1 MKTTD
6 SNKMIGET
14 PIKKKAGKKTL
25 KKTETKKS
33 GEKKDMKYE
42 VKPKEEKPEEPK
54 KVDEGKKEEA
64 VKVIQDVV
72 VQNPTGISELTL
84 DRGKIELL
92 KATIAQGAT
101 DDELKMFINVCTGM
115 GLSPFLKQVHMV
127 KRWNSKL
134 GRNVAS
140 IQVGIDGFR
149 SIAENTGAYAGND
162 DPVMGEDIDAEGG
175 FKAPSKATVTVYKI
189 VQGVKCD
196 FVATARWTEFYP
208 GAKMG
213 FMWKKM
219 PNVMLGKCAE
229 AQALRKAFPKVL
241 GGVYAPEEMD
251 QAGPSGKGK
260 PKRTTL
266 QIAKSMIAKE
276 TKVDTLNDFEGKI
289 KKSDKYT
296 DKEKTELSGLI
307 MKRAS
312 EVESKENHDD

>member
-1 MKTTD
+1 METTKT
-6 SNKMIGET
+6 NKMIGET
-14 PIKKKAGKKTL
+14 PITKGAKKKKLG
-25 KKTETKKS
+25 
-33 GEKKDMKYE
+33 YE
-42 VKPKEEKPEEPK
+42 VKPKAKTKAKGKKKDEKIEEKPEEEVKPK
-54 KVDEGKKEEA
+54 VEEEKKEEA
-64 VKVIQDVV
+64 VEIIKEVV
-72 VQNPTGISELTL
+72 VQNPTGLSELTL

-101 DDELKMFINVCTGM
+101 DDELKMFINVCVGM

-134 GRNVAS
+134 GREVAS

-162 DPVMGEDIDAEGG
+162 DPKMGEIKKIGTIEV
-175 FKAPSKATVTVYKI
+175 PSTATVTVYKI

-196 FVATARWTEFYP
+196 FTATARWEEFYP
-208 GAKMG
+208 GDKMG

-251 QAGPSGKGK
+251 QAGPKGNQ
-260 PKRTTL
+260 PKDPMRLAVTF
-266 QIAKSMIAKE
+266 INRE
-276 TKVDTLNDFEGKI
+276 TKVGNLIDFEERI

-296 DKEKTELSGLI
+296 KDQKDELVKTIRS
-307 MKRAS
+307 RAS
-312 EVESKENHDD
+312 EIEVKENAES